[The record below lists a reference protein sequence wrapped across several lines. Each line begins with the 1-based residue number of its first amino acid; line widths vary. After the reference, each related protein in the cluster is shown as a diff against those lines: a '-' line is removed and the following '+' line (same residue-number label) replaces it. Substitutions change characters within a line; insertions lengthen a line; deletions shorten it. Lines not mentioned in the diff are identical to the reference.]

1 MAFIWNVLWLCSIH
15 LALGISPQV
24 HFKWHHASIA
34 NGASPVLTTWHVQ
47 LHQVYVFRHR
57 RVGMSTHVHVLVP
70 RSSTTSNKFLRQAC
84 LLLASKDDLDRWLS
98 PPSALHRYF
107 SFSIA
112 IFPLQLRSC
121 RRDIDGAARGAI
133 RRGPRVR
140 ASSLVHLCWSWCWT
154 RLASARGRTP
164 WRSNRTCDNSWC
176 FRT

>member
-15 LALGISPQV
+15 LALGISTQV

-47 LHQVYVFRHR
+47 LHQVFVFRHLR

-70 RSSTTSNKFLRQAC
+70 RSSTTNKFLCQAC
-84 LLLASKDDLDRWLS
+84 LLLAYQDGLDRWLS

-112 IFPLQLRSC
+112 IFLLQLRSY

-133 RRGPRVR
+133 RRGLRGRVW
-140 ASSLVHLCWSWCWT
+140 SLVHSCWCWT
-154 RLASARGRTP
+154 RLASARGRTS